1 MRQRTI
7 PAPESAAAADFSQ
20 PDTREGGRDAVARFG
35 NQVRAVYEA
44 LSYRKTA
51 HYRAARQGRL
61 VTADNLIDQGRYLL
75 RSEPGRPAGSLRA
88 DLTRRGHRIRR
99 VGAAPCPTGDL
110 RSDPNQAVAPTA
122 VGERSVSRGRRSHAY
137 RPPS

>member
-7 PAPESAAAADFSQ
+7 PAPGSAAAADFSQ
-20 PDTREGGRDAVARFG
+20 PDTCEGGRDAVARFG

-61 VTADNLIDQGRYLL
+61 VTADNLIRAATYFGPNPVDLQVRYGLI
-75 RSEPGRPAGSLRA
+75 SPDAVTAYVES
-88 DLTRRGHRIRR
+88 
-99 VGAAPCPTGDL
+99 APHP
-110 RSDPNQAVAPTA
+110 V
-122 VGERSVSRGRRSHAY
+122 
-137 RPPS
+137 